1 MTTMK
6 MILTCV
12 FSNEYILSYMIL
24 TCVAMKVILT
34 CVAGIDNCGKCLPF
48 HPQHPHLST
57 HFLHHHQ
64 REDGEEDDDEE
75 NDDED

>member
-1 MTTMK
+1 MM
-6 MILTCV
+6 M
-12 FSNEYILSYMIL
+12 MIL
-24 TCVAMKVILT
+24 TCVAS
-34 CVAGIDNCGKCLPF
+34 IDNCGKCLPLN
-48 HPQHPHLST
+48 PQHPHLST